1 MDSEDESDIIRNE
14 QYYKMG
20 LLYTQTKE
28 LHDRFNQPM
37 DLSPLKYYLV
47 DKKWLDKYKIK
58 NKYNSV
64 MQKLKNN
71 PKLNEYYLARGE
83 LEKLYKFE
91 KNNLTTI
98 DVENI
103 IDNFFSVETMPIGF
117 KQMTVPKNIEL
128 VYEKFF
134 EDCLNNFN
142 QMGFHKT
149 EVYIGNNDILIDDE
163 ENKALYCCSLIPN
176 DDNNENY
183 NFAVKVEY
191 VLFFENIDD
200 KNNQVG
206 KMADLNGLNN
216 YLMKNNLDVSKTG
229 KQIIMDGGK
238 KMGIFWKVEYKN
250 EDLYN
255 NDVNSLNN
263 NYDMNMNNIPNLNI
277 GSINNQSNE
286 IKYIN
291 NSNDNQT
298 SSYNF
303 AENQMKEDPKSSIKN
318 PLIPSNNI
326 NNIKNS
332 NEPSSISEFN
342 NINSNEQNTN
352 SENKIDSFE
361 SPQSSHPP
369 QPPQPQIFLPP
380 QPQPQ
385 QPIQNFQN
393 NNGTQENS
401 ISTNPFSNPIFNQN
415 ENNINININN
425 NINNNININNSQQ
438 GVNLNNPFSQNN
450 INQMNMNK
458 NMNNG
463 FI

>member
-1 MDSEDESDIIRNE
+1 
-14 QYYKMG
+14 
-20 LLYTQTKE
+20 
-28 LHDRFNQPM
+28 
-37 DLSPLKYYLV
+37 
-47 DKKWLDKYKIK
+47 
-58 NKYNSV
+58 

-142 QMGFHKT
+142 QMGFNKT

-326 NNIKNS
+326 NNNKNS

-361 SPQSSHPP
+361 PPQSSHPP

-393 NNGTQENS
+393 NNGT
-401 ISTNPFSNPIFNQN
+401 
-415 ENNINININN
+415 
-425 NINNNININNSQQ
+425 
-438 GVNLNNPFSQNN
+438 
-450 INQMNMNK
+450 
-458 NMNNG
+458 
-463 FI
+463 